1 MFCIREAMPKIAS
14 TALPNGSIQS
24 PTISQNA
31 GCTMA
36 LHADCTKAKT
46 LKKYKLLIY
55 KEF

>member
-36 LHADCTKAKT
+36 LHADCTKAKI
-46 LKKYKLLIY
+46 LEKYKLLIY